1 MKRENQLTWRDGLHK
16 FTDHHSVLNRETTL
30 TRIKVIEEETSK
42 AVVPSPGVNVTNAE
56 LYLVVMTQLPR

>member
-1 MKRENQLTWRDGLHK
+1 MHK
-16 FTDHHSVLNRETTL
+16 FSDYHSVLNRETTL